1 MSGRS
6 PRWISVKRTTKIGSL
21 PVGTSVKLSV
31 NGALLEF
38 LVVQQGLPS
47 DVYDASC
54 DGTWLLMKDIYEN
67 RAWNSTATNT
77 YESSTINT
85 YLNADFC
92 NMFDAAVQNAIK
104 QAKIPYRAGTGS
116 GGTDKSGANGLPC
129 KAFLLSAAELDITGT
144 SDPVNGSVLAYFAD
158 AGNAKRIATLNG
170 ATELWWARTPSN
182 TTSSAVRVSRN
193 GGRNTTEVTTESGV
207 RPAIILS
214 SDFRVT
220 DDMLA

>member
-1 MSGRS
+1 MGMFLRRGYARRGT
-6 PRWISVKRTTKIGSL
+6 PIGEL
-21 PVGTSVKLSV
+21 LVGDAIKLNV
-31 NGALLEF
+31 GGTPWEF
-38 LVVQQGLPS
+38 LIVHQGLPGDS
-47 DVYDASC
+47 YDASC

-77 YESSTINT
+77 YESSTINA

-129 KAFLLSAAELDITGT
+129 KAFLLSAAELDIVGT
-144 SDPVNGSVLAYFAD
+144 NDPINGSVLAYFAD
-158 AGNAKRIATLNG
+158 ADNAKRIAKLNG
-170 ATELWWARTPSN
+170 AAAVWWTRTPSN
-182 TTSSAVRVSRN
+182 TTTSAVRVNASGNLNSTR
-193 GGRNTTEVTTESGV
+193 VTTESGI
-207 RPAIILS
+207 RPAIIIS